1 MIYNTLH
8 RKLEPEQHES
18 YLEKVEDTKGVNR
31 RKTDNTMTK
40 RKRKRGETGN
50 ELSCSGR
57 VSTSCS
63 AWRICQF
70 YRGCHIYFWRKSES
84 PEKTSDQ
91 LQVPGKLNADI
102 FYKPMKTF
110 VCNGHVIF
118 VVIYKGSALSY
129 RCHSTA
135 TRMGQTQ
142 PLWW

>member
-63 AWRICQF
+63 ACDFAQTEDYSIVHIFFRILVI
-70 YRGCHIYFWRKSES
+70 HI
-84 PEKTSDQ
+84 T
-91 LQVPGKLNADI
+91 
-102 FYKPMKTF
+102 
-110 VCNGHVIF
+110 C
-118 VVIYKGSALSY
+118 
-129 RCHSTA
+129 
-135 TRMGQTQ
+135 
-142 PLWW
+142 